1 LIGKASGERYRGADQ
16 HACHEQWRKVQ
27 DDSEIA
33 HHKTAAQESGDQPGG
48 GTPMTSFDLWAGAIS
63 TGLNW
68 KLGARTLLTG
78 MILRHFAL
86 SLVALTAIS
95 ADARGQDT
103 AAKGAGADN
112 QLVFN
117 NVCRTCH
124 TLEEGDN
131 RLGPNLH
138 NIIGRKA
145 GSVPDYGYSSAMKDA
160 DLTWDRATLDRFIAN
175 PDQVVPGNKM
185 KPYGGLTSAEERA
198 KIIAFLEANSGS

>member
-1 LIGKASGERYRGADQ
+1 
-16 HACHEQWRKVQ
+16 
-27 DDSEIA
+27 
-33 HHKTAAQESGDQPGG
+33 
-48 GTPMTSFDLWAGAIS
+48 
-63 TGLNW
+63 
-68 KLGARTLLTG
+68 
-78 MILRHFAL
+78 MIFRQFTL
-86 SLVALTAIS
+86 SLAALMAIS
-95 ADARGQDT
+95 ADALGQDT
-103 AAKGAGADN
+103 AAKSAADSE
-112 QLVFN
+112 LTFN

-124 TLEEGDN
+124 TLKEGDN

-160 DLTWDRATLDRFIAN
+160 DLTWDKATLDRFIAN

>member
-1 LIGKASGERYRGADQ
+1 
-16 HACHEQWRKVQ
+16 
-27 DDSEIA
+27 
-33 HHKTAAQESGDQPGG
+33 
-48 GTPMTSFDLWAGAIS
+48 
-63 TGLNW
+63 
-68 KLGARTLLTG
+68 
-78 MILRHFAL
+78 MILRQFAL
-86 SLVALTAIS
+86 SFAAFMAIS
-95 ADARGQDT
+95 ADALGQDT
-103 AAKGAGADN
+103 AGQSAAADN

-124 TLEEGDN
+124 TLKEGDN

-145 GSVPDYGYSSAMKDA
+145 GSVPDYGYSSSMKDA

-198 KIIAFLEANSGS
+198 KIIAYLEINRGR

>member
-1 LIGKASGERYRGADQ
+1 
-16 HACHEQWRKVQ
+16 
-27 DDSEIA
+27 
-33 HHKTAAQESGDQPGG
+33 
-48 GTPMTSFDLWAGAIS
+48 
-63 TGLNW
+63 
-68 KLGARTLLTG
+68 

-86 SLVALTAIS
+86 SLAALLAIS
-95 ADARGQDT
+95 TDALGQDK
-103 AAKGAGADN
+103 AAKSADADN

-124 TLEEGDN
+124 TLKEGDN

-145 GSVPDYGYSSAMKDA
+145 GSVPDYAYSSAMKGA

>member
-1 LIGKASGERYRGADQ
+1 
-16 HACHEQWRKVQ
+16 
-27 DDSEIA
+27 
-33 HHKTAAQESGDQPGG
+33 
-48 GTPMTSFDLWAGAIS
+48 
-63 TGLNW
+63 
-68 KLGARTLLTG
+68 
-78 MILRHFAL
+78 MILRQIAL
-86 SLVALTAIS
+86 SLAAFLAIS
-95 ADARGQDT
+95 PDAFGQDR
-103 AAKGAGADN
+103 AANGAVADN

-124 TLEEGDN
+124 TMKEGDN

-145 GSVPDYGYSSAMKDA
+145 GSVPDYGYSSSMKDA

-198 KIIAFLEANSGS
+198 KIIAYLEINSGR